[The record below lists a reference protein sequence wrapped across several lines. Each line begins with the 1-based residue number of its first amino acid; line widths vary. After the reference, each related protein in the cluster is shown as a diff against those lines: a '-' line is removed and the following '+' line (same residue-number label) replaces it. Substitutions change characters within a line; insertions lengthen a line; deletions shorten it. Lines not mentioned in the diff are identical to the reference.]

1 MTIPNLRT
9 IVLKLRNKAARMK
22 QQRFLCP
29 TRPMLV
35 ERSVRPSA
43 YLSGYRLVRQ
53 SRKARATQIL
63 CSVAVVR
70 NGHHLLW
77 HQCISSTSKI
87 HGRLKVVRNG
97 ENLAFHEV
105 NMSVENTVVRNS
117 RLSDLQVG
125 YLAGIMDGEGTI
137 TFVYHKSKTNV
148 NVIHSP
154 VVFLCAVANSNPLI
168 IESVTSLLR
177 VLGIRHKV
185 FSPKKEW
192 NKKAKKRP
200 YAVHVQGM
208 DSAKAY
214 LSVIGE
220 SLSGKKEQATLTLE
234 YLERRKEGQRVK
246 EITERDLQII
256 ATVRGMNRNY
266 GADFTVE
273 TKRQPSVTAEEVI
286 VRTP

>member
-1 MTIPNLRT
+1 M
-9 IVLKLRNKAARMK
+9 
-22 QQRFLCP
+22 
-29 TRPMLV
+29 
-35 ERSVRPSA
+35 
-43 YLSGYRLVRQ
+43 G
-53 SRKARATQIL
+53 
-63 CSVAVVR
+63 
-70 NGHHLLW
+70 
-77 HQCISSTSKI
+77 
-87 HGRLKVVRNG
+87 
-97 ENLAFHEV
+97 
-105 NMSVENTVVRNS
+105 VENAVVRNS

-137 TFVYHKSKTNV
+137 TFVYHKSKTDV

-154 VVFLCAVANSNPLI
+154 VVFVCAVANSNPLI

-177 VLGIRHKV
+177 ALGIRHKV
-185 FSPKKEW
+185 FTPKKEW

-214 LSVIGE
+214 LKVIGE
-220 SLSGKKEQATLTLE
+220 YLSGKKEQATLTLE

-256 ATVRGMNRNY
+256 ATVRDMNRNY

-286 VRTP
+286 VRTPSGGGEVDGNIQPELIAQ

>member
-1 MTIPNLRT
+1 M
-9 IVLKLRNKAARMK
+9 
-22 QQRFLCP
+22 
-29 TRPMLV
+29 
-35 ERSVRPSA
+35 
-43 YLSGYRLVRQ
+43 
-53 SRKARATQIL
+53 
-63 CSVAVVR
+63 
-70 NGHHLLW
+70 
-77 HQCISSTSKI
+77 
-87 HGRLKVVRNG
+87 
-97 ENLAFHEV
+97 EV
-105 NMSVENTVVRNS
+105 NMGVENTVVRNP

-137 TFVYHKSKTNV
+137 TFVYHKSKTDV

-154 VVFLCAVANSNPLI
+154 VVFVCAVANSNPLI
-168 IESVTSLLR
+168 IESVTYLLR
-177 VLGIRHKV
+177 TLCIKHKV
-185 FSPKKEW
+185 FTPKKEW

-214 LSVIGE
+214 LKVIGE
-220 SLSGKKEQATLTLE
+220 FLSGKKEQATLTLE

-256 ATVRGMNRNY
+256 ETVRSMNRNY